1 MKIIYERR
9 LIMIVFEIEQGDKI
23 YFKEFENKYPESVE
37 IVASDSLIGVNDV
50 IQIVIVLGP
59 ITLPF
64 ITKVAIELIKDRKKA
79 TIKWNGSEITGLTEK
94 NAVEIF
100 DKMLRYEEKKNVDS
114 GDIEGNKENN

>member
-1 MKIIYERR
+1 
-9 LIMIVFEIEQGDKI
+9 MIVFEIEQGDKI